1 MQTNEFDFRFHCGYS
16 KPVAHM
22 DIADRDEFIRAIW
35 LHYVLFQPYAE
46 LQQFQ
51 QGLKDTLQLDLL
63 FALYPH
69 DMWSLFASTNA
80 YDVTVDYLLDSF
92 LIQYSDQGSNNR
104 ALEES
109 IVYMWSQY
117 ITECEGIFANV
128 MCGCVNGSE
137 MSYNCFLQEMASLPC
152 QIFFSSLLEPISY
165 QPLGLINLLLS
176 SSQINVACQ

>member
-1 MQTNEFDFRFHCGYS
+1 MTFSWYVSSTCILTQVQAAATTEELKSLIQTNEYDFRFHCGYS

-22 DIADRDEFIRAIW
+22 DIADRDEFIRAVW

-63 FALYPH
+63 FTLYPQ

-80 YDVTVDYLLDSF
+80 YDVTADYLLDSF

-128 MCGCVNGSE
+128 TCACVNVSVG
-137 MSYNCFLQEMASLPC
+137 
-152 QIFFSSLLEPISY
+152 
-165 QPLGLINLLLS
+165 
-176 SSQINVACQ
+176 